1 MVASDEA
8 LTQSLK
14 LRPDLKYVGL
24 LSPDRVYKNRACQK
38 IFLFIPKKNYLF
50 VNTVEIKINA
60 IFSISK
66 S

>member
-24 LSPDRVYKNRACQK
+24 LSPDRV
-38 IFLFIPKKNYLF
+38 
-50 VNTVEIKINA
+50 
-60 IFSISK
+60 
-66 S
+66 